1 MARER
6 FVLLG
11 VARARAEWFRR
22 IGQWSTSAVI
32 PAEFVR
38 CISLAEVRARLDGGR
53 RFSAVLLD
61 GALPGVD
68 RDLLAAA
75 RDAGVPVI
83 VVDDGSGRAWVD
95 LGASAVLADPFDR
108 ESLLEA
114 LAAHAEMVGVAA
126 VDHDAGRRADTDPRH
141 GDLVAVTG
149 PGGTGASTAAIALAQ
164 GLAAGDHGTVLLAD
178 LARNADQAM
187 LHDSRAVVPGVQE
200 LVEAHRAGIPS
211 AAAIHDQTFA
221 VDGRGYRLLLGLRR
235 PRHWV
240 TIRAQAL
247 DATLDALQR
256 SFDVVVADIDPDVE
270 GEADTGS
277 LDVEDRHLL
286 SRATAIR
293 ASAVVVVGAPGMKGL
308 HSLVRVLLDLVAL
321 GVPAERLLPVVMGAP
336 RSPRARA
343 DITTSL
349 GALARAS
356 LSTAADRLAAPIFLP
371 TRRVDRALRDG
382 VPLPAPLPGL
392 LAAAVAAVRSRAGL
406 RALPGA
412 NGHKGTLIT
421 PGDLPLFTSQEP

>member
-1 MARER
+1 MARDR

-11 VARARAEWFRR
+11 VARARADWFRR
-22 IGQWSTSAVI
+22 VGQWSTSAVI

-53 RFSAVLLD
+53 RFSAVLVD
-61 GALPGVD
+61 GTLPGVD

-75 RDAGVPVI
+75 RDANVPVI
-83 VVDDGSGRAWVD
+83 VVDDGSGRSWVD

-108 ESLLEA
+108 ESLVDV
-114 LAAHAEMVGVAA
+114 LATHAEMVGVAT
-126 VDHDAGRRADTDPRH
+126 VEHDSGQRPDTDPRQGH
-141 GDLVAVTG
+141 LIAVTG

-164 GLAAGDHGTVLLAD
+164 GLASDDRGDILLAD

-187 LHDSRAVVPGVQE
+187 LHDSRVVVPGVQE
-200 LVEAHRAGIPS
+200 LVEAHRAGLP
-211 AAAIHDQTFA
+211 AVADVRAQTFA
-221 VDGRGYRLLLGLRR
+221 VDGRGYGLLLGLRR

-256 SFDVVVADIDPDVE
+256 AFDVVVADIDADVE
-270 GEADTGS
+270 GEAETGS

-293 ASAVVVVGAPGMKGL
+293 ASVVVVVGAPGMKGL
-308 HSLVRVLLDLVAL
+308 HALVRVLLDLVAL

-343 DITTSL
+343 DVTTSL

-356 LSTAADRLAAPIFLP
+356 LSTAADRLPAPVFLP
-371 TRRVDRALRDG
+371 TRRIDAALRDG

-392 LAAAVAAVRSRAGL
+392 LTTAVDAVRTRAGL
-406 RALPGA
+406 RALPGS
-412 NGHKGTLIT
+412 NGHAGTPIG
-421 PGDLPLFTSQEP
+421 PGDLPLFTAQEP